1 MPLII
6 RSVTPIIGKVEQAL
20 EFAKKAAA
28 YLNENF
34 NTSYQVYT
42 QGFGDKPVG
51 TIYWVNQYD
60 SLAEWE
66 ALQALTGGDTGYS
79 ELVASGRGL
88 FTSGTIVD
96 SVLWG
101 PQNREEI
108 ERNKNK

>member
-1 MPLII
+1 MPMII
-6 RSVTPIIGKVEQAL
+6 RSATPKIGKVEQAL

-34 NTSYQVYT
+34 NTAYQVFT

-51 TIYWVNQYD
+51 TIYWINQYD

-66 ALQALTGGDTGYS
+66 ALQALTGSDPGYS
-79 ELVASGRGL
+79 EMYATGIEL
-88 FTSGTIVD
+88 FTSGTIID
-96 SVLWG
+96 QVLWG